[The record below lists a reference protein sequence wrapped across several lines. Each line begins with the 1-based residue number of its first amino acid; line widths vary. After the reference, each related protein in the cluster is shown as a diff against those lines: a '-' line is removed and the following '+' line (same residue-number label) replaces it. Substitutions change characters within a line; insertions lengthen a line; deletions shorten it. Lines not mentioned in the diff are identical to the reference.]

1 MPFRSRGFPPS
12 NGIAEQW
19 YPFSL
24 RVPAVEEPADEA
36 PACPNRRRYGLAQ
49 ASRYTIHPDPW
60 QELGK
65 LEAKTAKLERSMR
78 LLKVRIAFAPSCR
91 TMQASRRHSR

>member
-36 PACPNRRRYGLAQ
+36 PACQTDGDTALHRPHGTQ
-49 ASRYTIHPDPW
+49 FTQIPW